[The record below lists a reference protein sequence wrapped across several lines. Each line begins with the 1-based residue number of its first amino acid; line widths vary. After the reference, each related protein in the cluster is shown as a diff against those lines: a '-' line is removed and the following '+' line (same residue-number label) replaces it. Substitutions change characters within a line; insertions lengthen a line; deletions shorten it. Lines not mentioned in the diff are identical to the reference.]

1 MYVGL
6 IIVFND
12 FKNEALKSNF
22 ISSINKLKD
31 VKMCLVCNNSSD
43 QVFEILSEIGHQN
56 ENTTVVNNK
65 RKKSNTASVKA
76 GARYLYNHNN
86 LKYVGYIVGLNTF
99 EILEELK
106 AFIEYYK
113 PIIEFNQREMANQKI
128 RQTYYQSLFC
138 VSKSLK
144 KINLETTLRLVDSKR

>member
-1 MYVGL
+1 
-6 IIVFND
+6 
-12 FKNEALKSNF
+12 
-22 ISSINKLKD
+22 
-31 VKMCLVCNNSSD
+31 MCLVCNNSSD